1 MPGLSNIFGGDDNS
15 SSSDSNADGGIM
27 GDVESTLGLDANSSQ
42 TNQSTDEDGNSSS
55 TTNENGLSLDTG
67 TDGLLG
73 AVGHAMGSSDESTSD
88 S

>member
-1 MPGLSNIFGGDDNS
+1 MPGLSNIFGNDDNS
-15 SSSDSNADGGIM
+15 SSNDSNADGGIM

-42 TNQSTDEDGNSSS
+42 THNSTDEDGNSSS
-55 TTNENGLSLDTG
+55 STNENGLSLDTG

-73 AVGHAMGSSDESTSD
+73 GVGHLMDSGDESS

>member
-1 MPGLSNIFGGDDNS
+1 MPGLSNIFGSDDNT
-15 SSSDSNADGGIM
+15 SSSDSNANGSIV

-42 TNQSTDEDGNSSS
+42 THDTMDEDGNSSS
-55 TTNENGLSLDTG
+55 STNENGLSLDTG

-73 AVGHAMGSSDESTSD
+73 AVGHVTDMSDESS